1 MARTPDLKK
10 TATDAGEALVGL
22 VDLAVARVREAQA
35 QTVATTRALGQID
48 PKGVQRELVAQADK
62 AVKQAVNV
70 PSYAVQRAHE
80 LVAQAEGQA
89 KARVGELEE
98 RGESLLQ
105 RLRTQRA
112 TKDLVAQVDTTI
124 ALGKGAVTTARKAVD
139 ATTSSAKATLTTAR
153 HGLEDTTETV
163 KDVVEDDVETVVEA
177 VKDDAPAVTPV
188 VEETVKRTRTA
199 AKRTTTTAKK
209 GAARTQSRAKATTT
223 AAKKTTSRARKAV
236 ADGAA
241 KVGD

>member
-22 VDLAVARVREAQA
+22 VDLAVARVRDAQA
-35 QTVATTRALGQID
+35 QTVATTRAIGQID
-48 PKGVQRELVAQADK
+48 PKGVQRELVAQADR
-62 AVKQAVNV
+62 AVKQAVNA
-70 PSYAVQRAHE
+70 PSYAVQRAQA
-80 LVAQAEGQA
+80 LVTQVEGDA
-89 KARVGELEE
+89 KARVGQLEE

-124 ALGKGAVTTARKAVD
+124 ALGRGAVTTARKAVD

-153 HGLEDTTETV
+153 HGVEETAATIE
-163 KDVVEDDVETVVEA
+163 DVVADDVETVVEA
-177 VKDDAPAVTPV
+177 IKDDAPAVEPV
-188 VEETVKRTRTA
+188 AKETVKRTRTA
-199 AKRTTTTAKK
+199 AKRTSTTARKS
-209 GAARTQSRAKATTT
+209 AARTTSRAKATTT
-223 AAKKTTSRARKAV
+223 AAKKTTTRARKAV